1 MDRLRQGGKQNA
13 DDKSSGNAY
22 DVALEN
28 FDTAADAM
36 GLDRIRGR

>member
-1 MDRLRQGGKQNA
+1 LMT
-13 DDKSSGNAY
+13 KSTGNAY

-36 GLDRIRGR
+36 GLDKDTRK